1 MEVVSLV
8 VAIVALVVAVLA
20 YIRTGGI
27 QDLRRQVST
36 LGTSTE
42 ALRSKTADVLERL
55 ERTLRGSR
63 QSPPPAPPGESPG
76 GQKRESD

>member
-1 MEVVSLV
+1 MEIVSLV

-63 QSPPPAPPGESPG
+63 QNPPPAPPGESPG